1 MNCCLANVTVT
12 YINAPALTE
21 SSVCLLVANLTNYVI
36 HQPTT
41 MSLLTNHAFSASLLQ
56 ANFQTSQLQVDEKD
70 FFIKEILG

>member
-12 YINAPALTE
+12 YINAPAL
-21 SSVCLLVANLTNYVI
+21 SVCLLVANLTNYVI

-56 ANFQTSQLQVDEKD
+56 AYFQTSQLQVDEKD